1 MSSLRGGGRGRGR
14 GTFTLGQNNALRQQP
29 RAGFQTRGRADST
42 AARGTFRGRGNA
54 STRGQSAQRGN
65 ARGGRG
71 DGIQRSR
78 TPTPMSQESSG
89 TDYQSRFQSVSDA
102 PRGPRTQ
109 QSAPH
114 TYEKRFEQLKRRRE
128 DERKDAI
135 KRGFLADPEKP
146 RKLAEAITPVGTCP
160 DMCAEYERLERIVQK
175 DVWAQETKEDGTPS
189 EGRMVKKFRRAAA
202 GLDEQLPSDLR
213 PPSTLK
219 KTCDYLFDE
228 LVGNAES
235 LGSVHH
241 FVWDRTRA
249 IRNDFSIQQITKP
262 SDVEI
267 AIECYERIARF
278 HILSLHQ
285 LAVPEKPYDK
295 YDWYQERE
303 QLDRTLLSLMQYYD
317 DNRTRVDCKNE
328 PEFRAYCIVFQIQDP
343 TPDLEERVNCWD
355 EKIKTHPRV
364 RTALDLYN
372 AACNTLDSQ
381 GPLKPRAAHV
391 VARADW
397 NDFFTIAESN
407 RVSYTMACVAEIYFN
422 MVRKL
427 TLNSIWRAC
436 GVSKEVSD
444 FTMEYL
450 TELLRFDDPEE
461 TRTFCEHY
469 TFGFKETDSGEEYL
483 DLNSV
488 QGKIFPDATQGLN
501 AQIFSEGVVESKR
514 AGRTFPAVIR
524 GLSFAAAQAQGMIVE
539 EERDDEEMAM
549 DGEDSLFVPQTQ
561 MNAAAPAFAPKAS
574 PFAAPTT
581 SPFGQPAKTDDAAKP
596 ASSPF
601 SFGAP
606 SSQSDKPQNQS
617 GQSGAEAKS
626 SPFAS
631 PSSLKDSIFA
641 QKPATSWGKPSTSPW
656 GAPPASSNAG
666 QPTTSPFAQPPAQ
679 SPFVSNTSTTFG
691 KPKEGGLDSVHSPS
705 SFSWGKPSSAPSP
718 WSQPLPAGNTD
729 AVQKDEQPAPKPAT
743 TSNFDSPLSKP
754 ANEAPAKPLF
764 SFGAP
769 AAPATNTEAP
779 KPASPFANFS
789 TSASQPA
796 TSNTEKA
803 ANPFANISSS
813 TAAATP
819 TENEEPRTHSAA
831 PSIFSKPQQQEEQAV
846 QTPKPSSSFSP
857 TPPASTPSQQQESQ
871 TPKLTFAFPTTT
883 SATQEPKA
891 SPIQKPLFNFASTT
905 PPGSPPATEKPEQSI
920 QITAE
925 KSTAQTSAPIFG
937 APQPPATAPSKA
949 QPGKVPSFN
958 FSSPNQPRKPSP
970 LSQSFTAPSETQEQT
985 ANIAQTATK
994 PSFSAFGKPAEQP
1007 PKVTE
1012 APKPTASPT
1021 QILQKLA
1028 EEMTLD
1034 VDKGLLRQFVE
1045 YHARSAIMSVFDELY
1060 LDSIREIADKFRAEK
1075 LAIRYGKRWRQTAW
1089 KLRLNRQARDK
1100 RERKRTAHR
1109 QREALDARKKHQ
1121 EKVNAVDDFL
1131 KSQALRS
1138 SQASV
1143 NGTSRLMERTGHD
1156 NGVLRSSTSSA
1167 GDRDAASREMP
1178 PPTSRPSADA
1188 PKRRSL
1194 NRVDDAGKVTKPTV
1208 SPTATPN
1215 VNRSSFLGFSMQ
1227 WARIDSSASKPPSRS
1242 SYFRMKAMGINPN
1255 GPSMPTP
1262 KVKKRA
1268 REDDGDIVDST
1279 PVAKKS
1285 KTPPRTDAGS
1295 SRMRS
1300 ASFRSQSSVQSSI
1313 LELSPGPE
1321 HVTRP
1326 VRSTS
1331 KSQDEDEALFA
1342 RARAARKALAESGN
1356 WYRSEVEKADD
1367 AESVV
1372 SGRSQVS
1379 TSASLQRV
1387 REEARLR
1394 ASQRSEASRFG
1405 MSGMSGVSGLSQYHP
1420 DVPAYRLRESRFVPR
1435 EQYGRAVEI
1444 AKERAAIRSSP
1455 QSVVHERSGAT
1466 TPRAQQSPPR
1476 LPLSF
1481 QSFPQP
1487 DSQSQSQSRALE
1499 EHAQR
1504 LSEQS
1509 PPPLQLF
1516 ESLQPIDEPQLS
1528 SLPEIRSFEEQA
1540 QRSPSQLPLTFQD
1553 VSRPESLPAEEAPV
1567 VAATDFGLSH
1577 HSPSPAPVVVSNV
1590 DAEQADQDRPFL
1602 DQIPGVDS
1610 PSIAESFQPTADQGL
1625 NIATEDLHDVSA
1637 PTPSLWSFSNLNS
1650 PSTLGPAQG
1659 ESVIYK
1665 PAFSPSVGFGFMPA
1679 FGESAFKSAGAE
1691 ESNERQQHESHDTN
1705 GSRDEISQQMT
1716 DHQENNSYE
1725 QESVQYPELSA
1736 TLSTSNENSNSYFN
1750 GAASDSAQMLNDAA
1764 REALAMDSSYVND
1777 EMMNQDTN
1785 HTQNQEQT
1793 PVNGQHSACNATPQI
1808 DPDLLDLQTNPPI
1821 AEQLAVHEQES
1832 EAKPAAKKKDSKPV
1846 ASMNPFALL
1855 ANGTD
1860 DTSESVSSSSEGS
1873 DSDMDDDADEDGT
1886 TVPNGLIQDRLGD
1899 RHNLSELED
1908 DDLVDEEDEDEDT
1921 TQRAGPSGVFSQT
1934 LTTHLAGPE
1943 LAQPDADGSV
1953 DGTMSAV
1960 SDEEIDDDGDGEI
1973 YDEEGEEYDSEN
1985 EDGVDDDED
1994 DDEEESED
2002 EDDDG
2007 QDYSAYAPR
2016 TGGNHG
2022 GGAGMSAQQLQESG
2036 VIKGGTGQSAED
2048 AFELS
2053 D

>member
-1 MSSLRGGGRGRGR
+1 
-14 GTFTLGQNNALRQQP
+14 
-29 RAGFQTRGRADST
+29 
-42 AARGTFRGRGNA
+42 
-54 STRGQSAQRGN
+54 
-65 ARGGRG
+65 
-71 DGIQRSR
+71 
-78 TPTPMSQESSG
+78 
-89 TDYQSRFQSVSDA
+89 
-102 PRGPRTQ
+102 
-109 QSAPH
+109 
-114 TYEKRFEQLKRRRE
+114 
-128 DERKDAI
+128 
-135 KRGFLADPEKP
+135 
-146 RKLAEAITPVGTCP
+146 
-160 DMCAEYERLERIVQK
+160 
-175 DVWAQETKEDGTPS
+175 
-189 EGRMVKKFRRAAA
+189 MVKKFRRAAA

-213 PPSTLK
+213 PPSTLR

-228 LVGNAES
+228 LVGNAEF

-328 PEFRAYCIVFQIQDP
+328 PEFRAYCIIFQIQDP

-355 EKIKTHPRV
+355 DKIKTHPRV

-436 GVSKEVSD
+436 GVSKDVSD

-461 TRTFCEHY
+461 TRKFCEHY
-469 TFGFKETDSGEEYL
+469 TFGFKETESGDEYL

-488 QGKIFPDATQGLN
+488 QGKVFPDATQGLN
-501 AQIFSEGVVESKR
+501 AQIFSEEVVESKR

-524 GLSFAAAQAQGMIVE
+524 GLNFAAAQAQGMVVE
-539 EERDDEEMAM
+539 EERDDEDMAM

-574 PFAAPTT
+574 PFATQTP
-581 SPFGQPAKTDDAAKP
+581 SPFGQQANLDNAVKP
-596 ASSPF
+596 APSPF
-601 SFGAP
+601 GFGAP
-606 SSQSDKPQNQS
+606 SNPNDKPQNQPDQP
-617 GQSGAEAKS
+617 GVAPKS
-626 SPFAS
+626 SPFAPQS
-631 PSSLKDSIFA
+631 PLKESMFA

-666 QPTTSPFAQPPAQ
+666 QPTTSPFAQQPAQ
-679 SPFVSNTSTTFG
+679 SPFATNLSATFG

-705 SFSWGKPSSAPSP
+705 SISWGKPVASLSP
-718 WSQPLPAGNTD
+718 WGQPLPAGGTD
-729 AVQKDEQPAPKPAT
+729 EAKKEEPLPPKPDT
-743 TSNFDSPLSKP
+743 TSIFSSPLSKP
-754 ANEAPAKPLF
+754 ANGAPVQPLF
-764 SFGAP
+764 SFGTPTATS
-769 AAPATNTEAP
+769 TNTEAP
-779 KPASPFANFS
+779 KPASPFSNFATQAPQS
-789 TSASQPA
+789 A
-796 TSNTEKA
+796 TSNAEKP
-803 ANPFANISSS
+803 ANPFAGINSS
-813 TAAATP
+813 TPAATA
-819 TENEEPRTHSAA
+819 TETETSNSQSAV
-831 PSIFSKPQQQEEQAV
+831 PSIFSKPQLPDEQAS
-846 QTPKPSSSFSP
+846 QTFKPLFSFSP
-857 TPPASTPSQQQESQ
+857 TPAASTPSQQKEPQASK
-871 TPKLTFAFPTTT
+871 PTFEFPTSTPT
-883 SATQEPKA
+883 TQEPKSA
-891 SPIQKPLFNFASTT
+891 PIQKPFFNFASTT
-905 PPGSPPATEKPEQSI
+905 PPGSPPVMEKSEQSI
-920 QITAE
+920 QNTAE
-925 KSTAQTSAPIFG
+925 KLTSQTNAPIFG
-937 APQPPATAPSKA
+937 APQPSATVTSKA
-949 QPGKVPSFN
+949 QSARTPSFS
-958 FSSPNQPRKPSP
+958 FSSPNQPKKPSP
-970 LSQSFTAPSETQEQT
+970 LSQSFTAPAETQERT
-985 ANIAQTATK
+985 AHHAQANTK
-994 PSFSAFGKPAEQP
+994 PSFFGPGKSAEQP
-1007 PKVTE
+1007 QKVAEPT
-1012 APKPTASPT
+1012 KPTASPT

-1028 EEMTLD
+1028 EEMILD

-1045 YHARSAIMSVFDELY
+1045 YHARSAIMSVYDEVY
-1060 LDSIREIADKFRAEK
+1060 LDSIREIAEKFRAEK

-1089 KLRLNRQARDK
+1089 KLRLNRQARGK

-1109 QREALDARKKHQ
+1109 QREAFDARKKQQ

-1138 SQASV
+1138 SQASI
-1143 NGTSRLMERTGHD
+1143 NGASRLTERTGHD
-1156 NGVLRSSTSSA
+1156 NSTLGSSTSSVR
-1167 GDRDAASREMP
+1167 GGHDVVSLEMP
-1178 PPTSRPSADA
+1178 PPASRPSADA
-1188 PKRRSL
+1188 SKRRSV
-1194 NRVDDAGKVTKPTV
+1194 NRVDDGGKVTKPTV
-1208 SPTATPN
+1208 SPNATPN
-1215 VNRSSFLGFSMQ
+1215 TNRSSFLGFSMPR
-1227 WARIDSSASKPPSRS
+1227 ARVDSSASKPSSRS

-1262 KVKKRA
+1262 TVKKRA
-1268 REDDGDIVDST
+1268 REDDGDIVEST

-1285 KTPPRTDAGS
+1285 KTPPRIGAGS

-1321 HVTRP
+1321 NVTRP

-1331 KSQDEDEALFA
+1331 KSQDDDEALFA

-1379 TSASLQRV
+1379 ASASLQRA

-1394 ASQRSEASRFG
+1394 ASQRSEVSRLG
-1405 MSGMSGVSGLSQYHP
+1405 MSGMSSMSGFSQYQP

-1444 AKERAAIRSSP
+1444 AKERAASRSTP
-1455 QSVVHERSGAT
+1455 QSVVHERSGTT

-1481 QSFPQP
+1481 QSFSQP
-1487 DSQSQSQSRALE
+1487 ESRSQSQPQVFE
-1499 EHAQR
+1499 EQAQR
-1504 LSEQS
+1504 ISEQS

-1528 SLPEIRSFEEQA
+1528 SLPEAQSMEEQA
-1540 QRSPSQLPLTFQD
+1540 QRSPSQLQPSFQSF
-1553 VSRPESLPAEEAPV
+1553 SRPQSQPVEEAPIV
-1567 VAATDFGLSH
+1567 VPTGLGLSR
-1577 HSPSPAPVVVSNV
+1577 HSPSPAPASASGVDVEQSN
-1590 DAEQADQDRPFL
+1590 DNRAFL
-1602 DQIPGVDS
+1602 DQITGNDTPPIVE
-1610 PSIAESFQPTADQGL
+1610 PFQTGADQGL
-1625 NIATEDLHDVSA
+1625 NIATDNLQDVSA
-1637 PTPSLWSFSNLNS
+1637 PTPTLWSFSNLNS
-1650 PSTLGPAQG
+1650 PLTSGPAQG
-1659 ESVIYK
+1659 DSTIYR

-1679 FGESAFKSAGAE
+1679 FGESAFRSAGADQ
-1691 ESNERQQHESHDTN
+1691 SNERQQNESHDTN
-1705 GSRDEISQQMT
+1705 GVLDEVSQQMT
-1716 DHQENNSYE
+1716 DYQENKAYE
-1725 QESVQYPELSA
+1725 QESVQYPELGDGPFITNA
-1736 TLSTSNENSNSYFN
+1736 DDNSYLN
-1750 GAASDSAQMLNDAA
+1750 GGISDSAQMLNDAA
-1764 REALAMDSSYVND
+1764 RKALAMDSSYVND
-1777 EMMNQDTN
+1777 GMMNQDTN
-1785 HTQNQEQT
+1785 YNQNQEQT
-1793 PVNGQHSACNATPQI
+1793 AVNGQHETFNDTPQI
-1808 DPDLLDLQTNPPI
+1808 DPDLLGMQADISVTQQIVAKEPEP
-1821 AEQLAVHEQES
+1821 ES
-1832 EAKPAAKKKDSKPV
+1832 KPAAKKKDSKPV

-1855 ANGTD
+1855 ANGAG
-1860 DTSESVSSSSEGS
+1860 DTSEEASEDEAES
-1873 DSDMDDDADEDGT
+1873 DSDMDEDADEDGQ

-1899 RHNLSELED
+1899 RQTLDELAEDELED
-1908 DDLVDEEDEDEDT
+1908 DEEDEDT
-1921 TQRAGPSGVFSQT
+1921 TQRAQPSSVFAHGLS
-1934 LTTHLAGPE
+1934 THRAGPE
-1943 LAQPDADGSV
+1943 STQSASSANEQEISDESERNSADG
-1953 DGTMSAV
+1953 G
-1960 SDEEIDDDGDGEI
+1960 DEPY
-1973 YDEEGEEYDSEN
+1973 YDEDGGMEYDSEDEIGG
-1985 EDGVDDDED
+1985 EDDIE
-1994 DDEEESED
+1994 DDEEDS

-2016 TGGNHG
+2016 
-2022 GGAGMSAQQLQESG
+2022 AASGMSAQQLQESG